1 MRGMSTGGGG
11 NVVDMILR
19 FAPIACAFFAFLF
32 VSIALSSAVKPNYI
46 EGLHV
51 ISVSLR
57 PS

>member
-1 MRGMSTGGGG
+1 MSTGGGG
-11 NVVDMILR
+11 SVVNTILK

-32 VSIALSSAVKPNYI
+32 MSIALSSAVKPNYI